1 MRVRRVDP
9 RSELLTPAVDPRW
22 ASVCGAY
29 FTGDVEPAARS
40 FSAWL
45 GAWGRAAVLPDLMG
59 EGEIVDEVDE
69 GCVFEGEASFVRWW
83 NGNAGWAREVA
94 PD

>member
-1 MRVRRVDP
+1 MDP

-45 GAWGRAAVLPDLMG
+45 GAWCRAAVLPDLMG
-59 EGEIVDEVDE
+59 EDDMVDEVGE